1 MCHYDLTHRWLNDW
15 AICRNCLGTWNKQ
28 AITSFVQ
35 LLTWWL
41 PSSLSLCWKLS
52 STKSCLIQSL
62 CILIPEWSKTKR
74 WHHYHPLAMSDTP
87 IWSFCI
93 PLKPKRRTPSLFV
106 RSTCIYNSKTTRITL
121 PLDSWSIPAFKV
133 LGRWTTA
140 HQQFS
145 TCLPVTNRSSVFAES
160 APFPF
165 SLCTRADAM
174 HSVVFVDILFENL
187 SCVVLLP
194 STDHG

>member
-1 MCHYDLTHRWLNDW
+1 MSDP
-15 AICRNCLGTWNKQ
+15 I
-28 AITSFVQ
+28 
-35 LLTWWL
+35 
-41 PSSLSLCWKLS
+41 SLYPDSWVIEDKEM
-52 STKSCLIQSL
+52 T
-62 CILIPEWSKTKR
+62 PY
-74 WHHYHPLAMSDTP
+74 HYHPLAMSDTP

-93 PLKPKRRTPSLFV
+93 PLKPKRRTPSPFV
-106 RSTCIYNSKTTRITL
+106 RSTYIYNSTATRITL
-121 PLDSWSIPAFKV
+121 PLGSWSIPAFKV

-174 HSVVFVDILFENL
+174 HSVVFVDILFERL

-194 STDHG
+194 ITDHG

>member
-1 MCHYDLTHRWLNDW
+1 MSDP
-15 AICRNCLGTWNKQ
+15 I
-28 AITSFVQ
+28 
-35 LLTWWL
+35 
-41 PSSLSLCWKLS
+41 SLYPDSWVIEDKEMTPLS
-52 STKSCLIQSL
+52 STSHVWYSNLIFL
-62 CILIPEWSKTKR
+62 CPIETKET
-74 WHHYHPLAMSDTP
+74 HPFSP
-87 IWSFCI
+87 
-93 PLKPKRRTPSLFV
+93 FV
-106 RSTCIYNSKTTRITL
+106 RSTYIYNSTATRITL
-121 PLDSWSIPAFKV
+121 PLGSWSIPAFKV

-174 HSVVFVDILFENL
+174 HSVVFVDILFEKL

-194 STDHG
+194 ITDHG

>member
-1 MCHYDLTHRWLNDW
+1 MSDP
-15 AICRNCLGTWNKQ
+15 I
-28 AITSFVQ
+28 
-35 LLTWWL
+35 
-41 PSSLSLCWKLS
+41 SLYPDSWVIEDKEMTPLS
-52 STKSCLIQSL
+52 STSHVWYSNLIFL
-62 CILIPEWSKTKR
+62 YPIGTKET
-74 WHHYHPLAMSDTP
+74 H
-87 IWSFCI
+87 
-93 PLKPKRRTPSLFV
+93 RTPSPFV
-106 RSTCIYNSKTTRITL
+106 RSTYIYNSTATRTTL
-121 PLDSWSIPAFKV
+121 PLGSWSIPVFKV

-174 HSVVFVDILFENL
+174 HSVVFVDILFERL

-194 STDHG
+194 ITDHG